1 MGREAALICRDAV
14 PDELVERYVLG
25 QLDETAL
32 EAFEDHYFACPE
44 CLVRLETLQALPIA
58 LRRRARHGRGVALRR
73 QWLPAWVGVA
83 ASVAAVAT
91 AWLGWR
97 LATGRPGDQATTP
110 STLAVSPRPVPTS
123 VRGLVEWARITPP
136 RFQAPSLRGFRSE
149 SPEFEAAMDRY
160 IRSDYAGAIAG
171 LEEAVR
177 RNPDDAAARFF
188 LGACHLL
195 SGRMPAGIMRLEEVV
210 ALGESP
216 HLEEARLYLA
226 KALVQQGRL
235 DDAAAELRRVLE
247 LRGDFENEA
256 REGLDRIRES
266 RPRPE

>member
-1 MGREAALICRDAV
+1 MICRDAV
-14 PDELVERYVLG
+14 PDELVERYTLG
-25 QLDETAL
+25 QLDEEAL
-32 EAFEDHYFACPE
+32 EAFEDHYFGCAE
-44 CLVRLETLQALPIA
+44 CLTRLETLQALPIA
-58 LRRRARHGRGVALRR
+58 LRRRARHGRSVALRR
-73 QWLPAWVGVA
+73 QRLPAWVGVA

-97 LATGRPGDQATTP
+97 LATERPGGQASTP
-110 STLAVSPRPVPTS
+110 STLAVLPRPVPTS
-123 VRGLVEWARITPP
+123 ARGLVEWALITPP

-160 IRSDYAGAIAG
+160 TQSDYAGAIAG

-195 SGRMPAGIMRLEEVV
+195 SGRMPAGIVRLEEVV

-226 KALVQQGRL
+226 KALVQEGRL